1 MSLFQWLLYLGVS
14 YDTVAVTFGGGGGS
28 DNTVFVKIDIL
39 SPGDLC
45 KVVFFTQR
53 MCYKYCLPFLG
64 FGVAVLASGLLV
76 RCSVTFLAVLRSGL
90 NLKEQI
96 FVSLAWIPKATVQV
110 KYKVE

>member
-1 MSLFQWLLYLGVS
+1 MS
-14 YDTVAVTFGGGGGS
+14 YDTVPVRFGMS
-28 DNTVFVKIDIL
+28 YNTIVVIIDTS
-39 SPGDLC
+39 SPGDFNIRGC
-45 KVVFFTQR
+45 FFFTQR
-53 MCYKYCLPFLG
+53 VCYKLCLPFLG
-64 FGVAVLASGLLV
+64 FGVAVLVSGLLV

>member
-1 MSLFQWLLYLGVS
+1 MSLLQWLLHLGVS
-14 YDTVAVTFGGGGGS
+14 YDTVAVTFGG
-28 DNTVFVKIDIL
+28 
-39 SPGDLC
+39 
-45 KVVFFTQR
+45 FFTQR

>member
-1 MSLFQWLLYLGVS
+1 MLQWLLHLGVS
-14 YDTVAVTFGGGGGS
+14 YDTVAVTFEGGGS
-28 DNTVFVKIDIL
+28 DNTVFVKIDTL

-45 KVVFFTQR
+45 KVVFFTQK